1 MALLPCPDCGRQV
14 SSEALS
20 CPQCN
25 RPIAARYPAT
35 AAAAPTAE
43 TVVWESVPSLK
54 AMLADIT
61 NTLLAAVV
69 LVIAV
74 VWSFDSALSV
84 VASVGRDQAKAVA
97 AHRPEIKLAVTALLG
112 LVVAV
117 RVAKLAWRVALLRSH
132 HYRVSNQRIVIES
145 GVLSKRIDEVDMRA
159 VEDIEFR
166 QRFLQRLLGIGEIA
180 IVAADKEMGRVRLLG
195 VENPREIRELIRAN
209 AFQATRGQLF
219 TRST

>member
-14 SSEALS
+14 STEATS

-25 RPIAARYPAT
+25 RPIAARYPT
-35 AAAAPTAE
+35 AADAAPAAE
-43 TVVWESVPSLK
+43 TVVWESVPSLR

-61 NTLLAAVV
+61 STLLGAVV
-69 LVIAV
+69 LA
-74 VWSFDSALSV
+74 V
-84 VASVGRDQAKAVA
+84 VASWLFDPALSLFASIGREQARLVA
-97 AHRPEIKLAVTALLG
+97 ANRPDIKLAVTLLVV
-112 LVVAV
+112 LVVAL
-117 RVAKLAWRVALLRSH
+117 RAAKLAWRIAVLRSH
-132 HYRVSNQRIVIES
+132 HYRVSNQRIVIET

-180 IVAADKEMGRVRLLG
+180 IVAADRELGRFRLLG
-195 VENPREIRELIRAN
+195 VERPREVRELIRAS

>member
-1 MALLPCPDCGRQV
+1 V
-14 SSEALS
+14 S

-25 RPIAARYPAT
+25 RPIAARHQISSTT
-35 AAAAPTAE
+35 AAAVPVDE

-61 NTLLAAVV
+61 STLLGAVV
-69 LVIAV
+69 
-74 VWSFDSALSV
+74 LSV
-84 VASVGRDQAKAVA
+84 VAVWLFDPALSLFASIGRAQARAVTA
-97 AHRPEIKLAVTALLG
+97 NRADIKLAVTVLVA
-112 LVVAV
+112 LVVAF
-117 RVAKLAWRVALLRSH
+117 RLAKLGWRIATLRSH
-132 HYRVSNQRIVIES
+132 HYRVSNQRIVIET

-166 QRFLQRLLGIGEIA
+166 QQLLQRLLGIGEIA
-180 IVAADKEMGRVRLLG
+180 IVAADKELGRFRLLG
-195 VENPREIRELIRAN
+195 VEKPREVRELIRAN

>member
-61 NTLLAAVV
+61 STLLAAVV

-180 IVAADKEMGRVRLLG
+180 IVAADKDMGRFRLLG
-195 VENPREIRELIRAN
+195 VENRA
-209 AFQATRGQLF
+209 
-219 TRST
+219 RSAS